1 MADIILSQV
10 YATGERVS
18 FERKICFLL
27 PVFYHLECLPLS
39 SEVIVIEAIL
49 DRDIV
54 LTVKGHSKMVMGY
67 KSGEN
72 HSIRKSVEIYQ
83 LCFGLDFAEV

>member
-1 MADIILSQV
+1 MS
-10 YATGERVS
+10 
-18 FERKICFLL
+18 KPCFYS
-27 PVFYHLECLPLS
+27 VVCFIM
-39 SEVIVIEAIL
+39 VV
-49 DRDIV
+49 DIV